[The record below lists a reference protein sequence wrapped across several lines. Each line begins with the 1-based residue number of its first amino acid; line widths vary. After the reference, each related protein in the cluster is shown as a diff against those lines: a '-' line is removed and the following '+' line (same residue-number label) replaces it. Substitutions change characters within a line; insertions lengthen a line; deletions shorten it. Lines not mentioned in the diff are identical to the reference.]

1 MIQQINVSE
10 LQLNPIN
17 PRKIKAAKLK
27 NLQQSV
33 MLFPKMLNRAKLIV
47 IDEDKVVLDGNQ
59 RVKVLQEE
67 ILGKEPFAWK
77 VVLQDNERY
86 QAMSENEREAVID
99 FWKEWKENPV
109 VTVDLQEGLT
119 EERKKE
125 VILKG
130 NKEYGEFDYEK
141 AEIIYDEVTL
151 VSFGIDEGVFYDPD
165 NDPTVVTSIKGS
177 RVKKIDMLTFGKYS
191 VPVTREEYDLLRE
204 KYEEYVDTACVDF
217 GFVKD
222 IVSKLNL
229 R

>member
-1 MIQQINVSE
+1 MFIQINVSE

-17 PRKIKAAKLK
+17 PRKIKAAGMKT
-27 NLQQSV
+27 LQQSV
-33 MLFPKMLNRAKLIV
+33 MLFPKMLNEAKLIV
-47 IDEDKVVLDGNQ
+47 VDETKTVLDGNQ

-77 VVLQDNERY
+77 VVLQDNDRY
-86 QAMSENEREAVID
+86 QAMSENEREAIIAY
-99 FWKEWKENPV
+99 WEKWKENPM
-109 VTVDLQEGLT
+109 VTVDYQEGLT
-119 EERKKE
+119 EDQKKE
-125 VILKG
+125 VIIKG
-130 NKEYGEFDYEK
+130 NREFGEFDYAK
-141 AEIIYDEVTL
+141 AEIIFDEVTL
-151 VSFGIDEGVFYDPD
+151 VNFGIDAGVFYDPD

-177 RVKKIDMLTFGKYS
+177 RVKKIDMLTFGRYS

-222 IVSKLNL
+222 IVSKLNM

>member
-33 MLFPKMLNRAKLIV
+33 MLFPKMLNKAKLIV

>member
-33 MLFPKMLNRAKLIV
+33 MLFPKMLNKAKLIV
-47 IDEDKVVLDGNQ
+47 IDEEKVVLDGNQ

-130 NKEYGEFDYEK
+130 NKEFGEFDYGK
-141 AEIIYDEVTL
+141 AEILFDEVTL

-177 RVKKIDMLTFGKYS
+177 RVKKIDMLLFGKYS

-222 IVSKLNL
+222 IVSKLNA

>member
-33 MLFPKMLNRAKLIV
+33 MLFPKMLNKAKLIV

-99 FWKEWKENPV
+99 FWKEWKENPM